1 MQEKVQSEIG
11 LQMTRHNLIRILW
24 IVACIIVLVW
34 WLYSYGL
41 KEDLSQVLKSESQ
54 VYLLISMVILTLPL
68 GIPWIYLFAG
78 LLYVLESVGINMSG
92 KMQTD
97 VILLWL
103 GFVVIGYFQWF
114 VMVPYLIRKIREQVA
129 TKDRATPAQ

>member
-1 MQEKVQSEIG
+1 MQEKVQSDIG
-11 LQMTRHNLIRILW
+11 PQMTRQNLIRTLW
-24 IVACIIVLVW
+24 IVVCMIVLVG
-34 WLYSYGL
+34 WLYSYGF

-54 VYLLISMVILTLPL
+54 VYLLIAMVILTLPL

-92 KMQTD
+92 KMQAD
-97 VILLWL
+97 VFLLWL
-103 GFVVIGYFQWF
+103 GFVVIGYIQWF
-114 VMVPYLIRKIREQVA
+114 VIVPYLIRKIRERTT